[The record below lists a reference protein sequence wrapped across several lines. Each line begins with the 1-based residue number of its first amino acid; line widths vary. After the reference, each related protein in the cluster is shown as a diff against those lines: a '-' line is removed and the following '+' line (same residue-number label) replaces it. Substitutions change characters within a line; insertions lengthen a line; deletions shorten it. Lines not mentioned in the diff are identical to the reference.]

1 MTDQGRRATLPPG
14 GYAPSP
20 TARPE
25 RLVVEGLDDT
35 GRPLGRY
42 DLSELAGPLVL
53 RERLADAFAAQAGYG
68 GSWNS
73 PSTCKSS
80 FYIMRA
86 FCDFLAGIEPPLAG
100 FEDLRAAH
108 WNDFQ
113 LFLRTERSLGP
124 EALGGTLTIV
134 RTLLSRIEEIP
145 AATRGQIDR
154 WWRTPHGQQAGE
166 LRVLTAAEFERV
178 RSGARRHALLA
189 RRRITD
195 SWALLERWRREP
207 SALTVA
213 DRRLGAVLDQLAG
226 SGDVRRYR
234 KAYVVA
240 PGCAPV
246 RLRHSTITAAG
257 GVRKVTAALFP
268 TKADLVA
275 LAVLFV
281 CEAGFNRSVI
291 ETLPAA
297 HRRPDG
303 TIGDGV
309 EVRTVAT
316 HKPRRGARRHSTH
329 NFVDA
334 NLAVEGVDL
343 VSLSAYRLALDIT
356 AGAHRVLEDLGHPS
370 DRLLVHWSG
379 HRNEHGLRL
388 QAELPLAES
397 EIEWAEALGLRTD
410 PDANGETMVLRA
422 TLPELRRTFQVLGRR
437 PAQNTLR
444 THVRSYLARSTVG
457 REEARET
464 IAAGLTDAL
473 AATRAVTLVKVLTPA
488 DVEEARS
495 DPEGVAHRFGVSAA
509 TLDKVLSRR
518 ADTVLA
524 GCTDFHHS
532 PHAPAG
538 EACPASFLA
547 CLVCPNALATPAH
560 LPVQVAVQDALSEI
574 ASAVD
579 EDTWAARYAPH
590 LARLTDLLTGHTS
603 PTERDDARGQLTPV
617 ESERIRRLLTRDLDP
632 A

>member
-25 RLVVEGLDDT
+25 RLVVEGLDDI

-42 DLSELAGPLVL
+42 DLSGLAGPLVL
-53 RERLADAFAAQAGYG
+53 RERLADAFAVQAGYG

-73 PSTCKSS
+73 PSTCKTS
-80 FYIMRA
+80 FYIMRS
-86 FCDFLAGIEPPLAG
+86 FCDFLAGIDPPLAG
-100 FEDLRAAH
+100 FADLRAAH

-113 LFLRTERSLGP
+113 LFLRTERSQGPQSLG
-124 EALGGTLTIV
+124 ATMTIM
-134 RTLLSRIEEIP
+134 RTLLGQIEEIP

-154 WWRTPHGQQAGE
+154 WWRTPHGQEAGE
-166 LRVLTAAEFERV
+166 LRVLTAAEFDRV
-178 RSGARRHALLA
+178 RSAARRHALLA

-207 SALTVA
+207 ATLPDA
-213 DRRLGAVLDQLAG
+213 DRRLGEVLDFLAR
-226 SGDVRRYR
+226 SGDVRRWPN
-234 KAYVVA
+234 AYILS
-240 PGCAPV
+240 PGWAPV
-246 RLRHSTITAAG
+246 RMRHSTIAAAG

-291 ETLPAA
+291 ETLPAG

-303 TIGDGV
+303 TIGDV
-309 EVRTVAT
+309 EIRTVAT
-316 HKPRRGARRHSTH
+316 DKPRRGARRHSTH
-329 NFVDA
+329 NFVDT

-343 VSLSAYRLALDIT
+343 VGLSAYRLALDIT

-379 HRNEHGLRL
+379 QRNEHGLRL

-410 PDANGETMVLRA
+410 PDANGEIMVLRA

-473 AATRAVTLVKVLTPA
+473 AATRAVTLAKVLSPA
-488 DVEEARS
+488 DVEAARS
-495 DPEGVAHRFGVSAA
+495 DPDRVAARFGVSVA
-509 TLDKVLSRR
+509 TLHKVLSRR

-590 LARLTDLLTGHTS
+590 LARLTDLLNGHTS

>member
-1 MTDQGRRATLPPG
+1 
-14 GYAPSP
+14 
-20 TARPE
+20 
-25 RLVVEGLDDT
+25 
-35 GRPLGRY
+35 
-42 DLSELAGPLVL
+42 
-53 RERLADAFAAQAGYG
+53 
-68 GSWNS
+68 
-73 PSTCKSS
+73 
-80 FYIMRA
+80 
-86 FCDFLAGIEPPLAG
+86 
-100 FEDLRAAH
+100 
-108 WNDFQ
+108 
-113 LFLRTERSLGP
+113 
-124 EALGGTLTIV
+124 
-134 RTLLSRIEEIP
+134 
-145 AATRGQIDR
+145 
-154 WWRTPHGQQAGE
+154 
-166 LRVLTAAEFERV
+166 
-178 RSGARRHALLA
+178 
-189 RRRITD
+189 
-195 SWALLERWRREP
+195 
-207 SALTVA
+207 
-213 DRRLGAVLDQLAG
+213 
-226 SGDVRRYR
+226 
-234 KAYVVA
+234 
-240 PGCAPV
+240 
-246 RLRHSTITAAG
+246 
-257 GVRKVTAALFP
+257 
-268 TKADLVA
+268 

-291 ETLPAA
+291 ETLPAG

-303 TIGDGV
+303 AVDDV
-309 EVRTVAT
+309 EVRTVGT
-316 HKPRRGARRHSTH
+316 DKPRRGARRHSTH
-329 NFVDA
+329 NFVDT

-343 VSLSAYRLALDIT
+343 GGLSAYRLALDIT

-379 HRNEHGLRL
+379 QRNEQGLRL
-388 QAELPLAES
+388 QAGLPLAES
-397 EIEWAEALGLRTD
+397 EIVWAEALGLRTD
-410 PDANGETMVLRA
+410 PDDNGETMVLRA

-473 AATRAVTLVKVLTPA
+473 AATRAVTLAKVLSPA

-495 DPEGVAHRFGVSAA
+495 NPDGVAARFGVSVA
-509 TLDKVLSRR
+509 TLQKVLSRR

-532 PHAPAG
+532 PHGPAG

-579 EDTWAARYAPH
+579 DDTWAVRYAPH

-617 ESERIRRLLTRDLDP
+617 EFDRIRRLLTRDLDP